1 MTGTMTTKKATKLWL
16 IAGTAALLVLLAVIA
31 ALRRVADGIAPEEVR
46 ERIVATIQSEAK
58 QSLLITG
65 SIDLTGTVTV
75 ENVKT
80 LLPGVLDIGLGASR
94 ATVQVPGRAYY
105 GFDVRE
111 LDRAKIRIRGD
122 TIQITVPQPRIISVD
137 ANLQELRVWSD
148 KGWLRSSQSLQSVE
162 RTALQRIDNVL
173 ARQAARYVSDSAQ
186 PRVNSA
192 EAIRRIVQPVVKAA
206 GIENPVFQFELTER
220 LTLE

>member
-1 MTGTMTTKKATKLWL
+1 MKRRPAKIWAV
-16 IAGTAALLVLLAVIA
+16 TAAAAVLILVGVIA
-31 ALRRVADGIAPEEVR
+31 ALRQVARGIAPEEVR

-58 QSLLITG
+58 ESILITG

-75 ENVKT
+75 ENVRT
-80 LLPGVLDIGLGASR
+80 LLPGVLDIGLGSSR

-111 LDRAKIRIRGD
+111 LDREKIRIRGD
-122 TIQITVPQPRIISVD
+122 TIEITVPQPRVISVD
-137 ANLQELRVWSD
+137 ANLQELRVWSA

-162 RTALQRIDNVL
+162 RSAVQRIDNVL
-173 ARQAARYVSDSAQ
+173 ARQAAQHVATSAQ

-192 EAIRRIVQPVVKAA
+192 EAIRRMVRPVVEAA
-206 GIENPVFQFELTER
+206 GITKPVFQFQLTER

>member
-1 MTGTMTTKKATKLWL
+1 MKPRPAKIWVV
-16 IAGTAALLVLLAVIA
+16 TAAVVVLILLGVIA
-31 ALRRVADGIAPEEVR
+31 ALRRVAQGIAPDEVR

-58 QSLLITG
+58 ESILITG
-65 SIDLTGTVTV
+65 SVDLTGTVTV
-75 ENVKT
+75 ENVRT
-80 LLPGVLDIGLGASR
+80 LLPGVLDIGLGSSR

-111 LDRAKIRIRGD
+111 LDREKVRIRGD
-122 TIQITVPQPRIISVD
+122 TIEITVPQPRVISVD
-137 ANLQELRVWSD
+137 ANLQELRVWSA

-173 ARQAARYVSDSAQ
+173 ARQAAQHVATSAQ

-192 EAIRRIVQPVVKAA
+192 EAIRRMVLPVVQAA
-206 GIENPVFQFELTER
+206 GITTPVFQFQLTER

>member
-1 MTGTMTTKKATKLWL
+1 MKPRSAKIWAV
-16 IAGTAALLVLLAVIA
+16 TAAVVVLILVGVIA
-31 ALRRVADGIAPEEVR
+31 ALRRVAQGIAPEEVR

-58 QSLLITG
+58 ESLLITG

-75 ENVKT
+75 ENVRT
-80 LLPGVLDIGLGASR
+80 LLPGVLDIGLGSSR

-111 LDRAKIRIRGD
+111 LDREKIRIRGD
-122 TIQITVPQPRIISVD
+122 TIEITVPQPRVISVD
-137 ANLQELRVWSD
+137 ANLQELRVWSA

-162 RTALQRIDNVL
+162 RRAMQRIDNVL
-173 ARQAARYVSDSAQ
+173 ARQAAQHVATSAQ

-192 EAIRRIVQPVVKAA
+192 EAIRRMVRPVVEAA
-206 GIENPVFQFELTER
+206 GISNPVFQFQLTER

>member
-1 MTGTMTTKKATKLWL
+1 MSLKPLKLWL
-16 IAGTAALLVLLAVIA
+16 IAGGLAVLVLVGVIA
-31 ALRRVADGIAPEEVR
+31 ALRRAADVIAPEEVR
-46 ERIVATIQSEAK
+46 ERIVATIQSEARA
-58 QSLLITG
+58 SLLITG

-80 LLPGVLDIGLGASR
+80 LLPGLLNLELGSSR
-94 ATVQVPGRAYY
+94 AMVQVPGRAYY

-111 LDRAKIRIRGD
+111 LDHNRIRITGD
-122 TIQITVPQPRIISVD
+122 TVHITVPAPRVLSVD
-137 ANLQELRVWSD
+137 ANLQQLRVWSS

-162 RTALQRIDNVL
+162 RTALQRIDNAL
-173 ARQAARYVSDSAQ
+173 ARQANDHVSNSAQ

-192 EAIRRIVQPVVKAA
+192 EAIRRIVRPVVIAA
-206 GIENPVFQFELTER
+206 GITHPVFVFELSER